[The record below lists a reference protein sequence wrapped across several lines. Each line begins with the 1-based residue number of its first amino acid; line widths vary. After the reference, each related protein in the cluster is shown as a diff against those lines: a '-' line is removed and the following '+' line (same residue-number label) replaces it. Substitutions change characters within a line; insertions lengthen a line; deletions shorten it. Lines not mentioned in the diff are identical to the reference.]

1 MPFATRAD
9 LLARSNARRLF
20 QLAVPADVAM
30 PPEAILRIAIAG
42 GDLTGYSA
50 DEQGAIALALDA
62 IDNAL
67 GDADQVL
74 IGAGVPD
81 GTQTS
86 LLARMASTIALFYLQ
101 GAERMTAEVQKA
113 YDGVMDMIKMFK
125 RGELDLVP
133 VPPPGPLDPVV
144 SEDLVQLESS
154 SRRYGGS
161 ATVAEDW

>member
-30 PPEAILRIAIAG
+30 PPDAALRIAIDG
-42 GDLTGYSA
+42 GSLAGYSV
-50 DEQGAIALALDA
+50 DEQAAIALALDA
-62 IDNAL
+62 IDKAL

-74 IGAGVPD
+74 ISAGVPD

-113 YDGVMDMIKMFK
+113 YDGVMDMLKMFK

-133 VPPPGPLDPVV
+133 APPPLPTDPVI
-144 SEDLVQLESS
+144 SDDLVQLESS
-154 SRRYGGS
+154 SRRYGTTS
-161 ATVAEDW
+161 TVVDDW